1 MVKKITW
8 DGSKEYFKKK
18 KKKKKVVENCQN
30 MEKLET
36 I

>member
-18 KKKKKVVENCQN
+18 KKKKVVENCQN